1 MLEDV
6 GKIAGMKAMAI
17 IHEGVVATAGTWSTR
32 FISPTAS
39 PAGFVKLERFCLNT
53 NK

>member
-6 GKIAGMKAMAI
+6 GKIAGMKGMAI
-17 IHEGVVATAGTWSTR
+17 IHEGVVAAAGTCSTR
-32 FISPTAS
+32 FISLTAS
-39 PAGFVKLERFCLNT
+39 PARFVKLDRFCFNT